1 MKLKFLVVF
10 IFILI
15 VIFTTIWQFSET
27 KILFNV
33 IYLELKY
40 PWIDIIAAKIDA
52 NFIVY
57 LIAPNSDYLL
67 RFGMNKEYITDFD
80 LNFSYL
86 NRKFLRKYFDGAII
100 YFIQKD
106 SASNKYILV
115 MTRLY
120 PAELLKNKS
129 LLVPGVYLKYLDWN
143 TTPVWGIIKD
153 DKIWWEGNW
162 FNWLH
167 KLIGGIK

>member
-86 NRKFLRKYFDGAII
+86 NR
-100 YFIQKD
+100 
-106 SASNKYILV
+106 
-115 MTRLY
+115 T
-120 PAELLKNKS
+120 
-129 LLVPGVYLKYLDWN
+129 
-143 TTPVWGIIKD
+143 
-153 DKIWWEGNW
+153 
-162 FNWLH
+162 
-167 KLIGGIK
+167 